1 MYSEIYRKFTECA
14 VEKCGLRKDRA
25 QHIVA
30 AVSGGA
36 DSVCMLM
43 LLIEYYGR
51 DRLACA
57 HFNHKIRG
65 AESERDVHFVETLAN
80 RLHVKFFCGEGDVP
94 QYAKTHAIGVEEAAR
109 TLRYAFLRKLA
120 ADIGANT
127 RIAVAHNRN
136 DRMETILHNIARGTA
151 IDGLKGIE
159 YHKNDIIRPIL
170 DLSRKETEEICAHYG
185 IQPIYDSTNKDN
197 RYTRNKIRNEV
208 LPYLKG
214 VFGKNFEEHLLNLSK
229 SATVDS
235 AYLNLS
241 ARDAYQKICKVTTKP
256 FHKIILDRAQYKKLH
271 EALQKRLVR
280 YILSNVKDRDG
291 NRIFP
296 EFTGIYS
303 DMIERVCAMADQSL
317 PGKVLELPSGV
328 LCVTEYESL
337 IFLHKSLL
345 EERRSENISPDHF
358 EVEEKVLSNEE
369 ILLQIKKKSSKE
381 EIFDADVLSKKFGAD
396 FQIEFRRNREGDHF
410 IPFGSPG
417 GKSLRKF
424 FIDRKIG
431 RLERDFIIVAAI
443 GAEVLWIPEIR
454 RSGIAPIDKNTTRV
468 IILRHISQTEV
479 YE

>member
-65 AESERDVHFVETLAN
+65 AESE
-80 RLHVKFFCGEGDVP
+80 
-94 QYAKTHAIGVEEAAR
+94 
-109 TLRYAFLRKLA
+109 YAFLRKLA

-424 FIDRKIG
+424 FIDRNPGKRSARWSQIWALVL
-431 RLERDFIIVAAI
+431 RMII
-443 GAEVLWIPEIR
+443 AE
-454 RSGIAPIDKNTTRV
+454 KN
-468 IILRHISQTEV
+468 
-479 YE
+479 YF